1 MFGHLSKGKGLVCLW
16 VLRSAI
22 VDCSIAAAELHALVI
37 STMLGLGQWVSN
49 LLPDAVALMVSRGV
63 GHIEVVGLTSQ
74 KSVFICTSS
83 ILNGDVLFVHG
94 QEALRL
100 NAKVNLAK
108 TAASLT
114 LLATLDGLEAFGQLV
129 GAVCR
134 IISGCYWAAAISEV
148 LLNCFYFV

>member
-1 MFGHLSKGKGLVCLW
+1 
-16 VLRSAI
+16 
-22 VDCSIAAAELHALVI
+22 
-37 STMLGLGQWVSN
+37 
-49 LLPDAVALMVSRGV
+49 MVSRGV

-100 NAKVNLAK
+100 NAKVNLAQ

-114 LLATLDGLEAFGQLV
+114 LLAALDGLEAFGQLV
-129 GAVCR
+129 GTVRR